1 MCWSG
6 CLAWRACSVLQ
17 PSLFGVL
24 CVLSRCPDHLRAA
37 LDRAILQ
44 IIREVTRVFALQAV
58 AVLWLSLL
66 VFDVVLQTHSSLR
79 QLAMFLLSNRHVH
92 PLAFSIAVRLRC
104 IDVMEALVE
113 LDGLLYVK

>member
-1 MCWSG
+1 M
-6 CLAWRACSVLQ
+6 
-17 PSLFGVL
+17 
-24 CVLSRCPDHLRAA
+24 
-37 LDRAILQ
+37 LQ

-58 AVLWLSLL
+58 AVLRLSLL

-79 QLAMFLLSNRHVH
+79 QLAMFLLSNCQVH

-113 LDGLLYVK
+113 LDGLLHVK